1 MPDIHL
7 TQLTSDIVSAF
18 VGRNAVSLSEIPELI
33 RLVHGALSAPD
44 GGASA
49 EAEAAAQRRAS
60 PAQIRKSATPDALI
74 SFEDGR
80 SYSMLRR
87 HLRAVGLTPEEY
99 RMKWGL
105 PADYPMVAPSYS
117 ARRSAVAKAA
127 GLGTTTRKRANGT
140 ARKAR

>member
-1 MPDIHL
+1 MPDTHL
-7 TQLTSDIVSAF
+7 TQLTSEIVSAF
-18 VGRNAVSLSEIPELI
+18 VGRNPVSISELPELI
-33 RLVHGALSAPD
+33 RLVHGAMSAPD
-44 GGASA
+44 GASP
-49 EAEAAAQRRAS
+49 EAEAASQKRAS
-60 PAQIRKSATPDALI
+60 PAQIRKSVTPDALI

-99 RMKWGL
+99 RVKWGL
-105 PADYPMVAPSYS
+105 PVDYPMVAPAYS

-127 GLGTTTRKRANGT
+127 GLGTTTRKRASVP